1 MIGLLIM
8 SHGQFAAGT
17 LDSLKLFMGQDLEKV
32 EALCLGYEDSADEYE
47 EKIKEAIS
55 RLDDGSGVVGLCDLA
70 GGTPGNICTRLVNDR
85 FHVVM
90 GYNIGFAME
99 LLGRRFGADDISE
112 IDFTEMIDICKE
124 RFIDLNSLL
133 SEDDE

>member
-1 MIGLLIM
+1 MIGMLIM

-32 EALCLGYEDSADEYE
+32 EALCLGYDDSPDEFE
-47 EKIKEAIS
+47 IAIKEAIA

-85 FHVVM
+85 FHVIM

-99 LLGRRFGADDISE
+99 LLGRRFGAEDISE
-112 IDFTEMIDICKE
+112 IDFEDMINICKE

-133 SEDDE
+133 LEDDD